1 MNNTKLIIKQ
11 KTNIKICKIPFKI
24 PKKSQPAIKSNSS
37 FHKSDATLENEYIK
51 KKKMKKGEVFMIKG
65 GWWF

>member
-1 MNNTKLIIKQ
+1 MDHKSITVKQ
-11 KTNIKICKIPFKI
+11 NVKMKICKIPMKI
-24 PKKSQPAIKSNSS
+24 QPLMKKKIA

-51 KKKMKKGEVFMIKG
+51 RKKMKKGEVFMIKG